1 MIEIKK
7 TDIRGVGGG
16 LHKKKA
22 CTSDSIVWLFKVVKI
37 TCTCFEKIHK
47 VKKKE

>member
-16 LHKKKA
+16 LHKKKRA
-22 CTSDSIVWLFKVVKI
+22 HLIVLSGSLKLLKLPAPIW
-37 TCTCFEKIHK
+37 
-47 VKKKE
+47 KKYTK